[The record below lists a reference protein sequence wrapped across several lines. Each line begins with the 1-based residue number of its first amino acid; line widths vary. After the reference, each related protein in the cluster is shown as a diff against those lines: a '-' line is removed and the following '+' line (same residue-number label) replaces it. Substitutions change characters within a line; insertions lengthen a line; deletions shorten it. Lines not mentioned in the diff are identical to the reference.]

1 MAKGLRRKTSKYPW
15 VKSLIVFL
23 LIAGFL
29 GICYLLKGVL
39 ISLLLAFT
47 IAYIFD
53 PVVDFI
59 EQRKAV
65 LPNLRVPRP
74 VAITLLITTVILIGA
89 GILAYA
95 VPKTIHGAQQLTV
108 TLGKEYPHY
117 KKLAEEF
124 MEKYG
129 YAAVLA
135 LIKTEEP
142 TQGAPGE
149 VVEEAKETKPA
160 ELKKELKG
168 VIPELKEYIPK
179 AFALLLGAIKKVF
192 YSTFGIVGIVANF
205 FIFSVVTLYLL
216 KDFKR
221 IVLKLKEFIPPSRK
235 EKVLELLSKVDT
247 NLRGFL
253 RGQITVCMILSLI
266 YSFGLI
272 LAGVPLAFLVGFLS
286 GIGNMIPF
294 LGTAA
299 GLILAMTLT
308 SIEHHDI
315 IHLAYVAMV
324 FGVGQLIEGTFI
336 TPRVVGGRL
345 GLSPVVII
353 ISILIWGQL
362 LGFLG
367 LLLAVP
373 VTSVAKVF
381 IDEIAAEYKKGAF
394 YLGGEL

>member
-1 MAKGLRRKTSKYPW
+1 MGNGRRRKTSEHPW

-29 GICYLLKGVL
+29 GLCYLLKGVL

-53 PVVDFI
+53 PVVNFI
-59 EQRKAV
+59 EERKVV
-65 LPNLRVPRP
+65 LPNLHVPRLA
-74 VAITLLITTVILIGA
+74 AITLLITTVILIGVC
-89 GILAYA
+89 ILAYA
-95 VPKTIHGAQQLTV
+95 IPKTIHGAQQLTV

-117 KKLAEEF
+117 KKFVEEF

-135 LIKTEEP
+135 LLKTQE
-142 TQGAPGE
+142 TGAPGE
-149 VVEEAKETKPA
+149 VVEEAEKTKPT

-179 AFALLLGAIKKVF
+179 AFSLLLSAIKKVF
-192 YSTFGIVGIVANF
+192 YSTFGIVGVVANF

-216 KDFKR
+216 KDFNR
-221 IVLKLKEFIPPSRK
+221 IVLKLKEFIPPSRR
-235 EKVLELLSKVDT
+235 ERVLELLSKVDV

-266 YSFGLI
+266 YSLGLT

-324 FGVGQLIEGTFI
+324 FGVGQFLEGTFI
-336 TPRVVGGRL
+336 TPRIVGSRL

-381 IDEIAAEYKKGAF
+381 IDEIAAEYKKGDF
-394 YLGGEL
+394 YMGGQR